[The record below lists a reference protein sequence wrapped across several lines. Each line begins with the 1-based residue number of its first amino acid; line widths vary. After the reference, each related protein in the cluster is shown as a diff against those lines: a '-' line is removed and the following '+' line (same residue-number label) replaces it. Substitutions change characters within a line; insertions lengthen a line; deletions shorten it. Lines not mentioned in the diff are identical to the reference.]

1 MRKGNLFMGCILF
14 IYGLFNGAVSK
25 SGWTPATWN
34 D

>member
-1 MRKGNLFMGCILF
+1 MGCILF
-14 IYGLFNGAVSK
+14 IYGLFNGDISN